1 MANIDLRGVVT
12 REVKYSENSRILTVL
27 SKDMGKVSILA
38 GRSRLNRSGALIAT
52 QLFCY
57 SDFEVFKNRDR
68 GMLRLN
74 EAEVI
79 EPFAELRSSLDKMA
93 YASYFCDVANHLCYE
108 GTEQNGILRL
118 LLNSLS
124 KLNKD
129 GGDGAIKIEAVFL
142 LRALREAGFAPDCG
156 GCVCGGGGS
165 IKLLCPTDGVFCCEE
180 CAAEKEG
187 EFRIEVN
194 DTIYK
199 AISYIVTSGDAAAFS
214 FSLGENSTRYLA
226 EVAESYMTAQ
236 LEKRLKTLDYLK
248 MVRDL

>member
-1 MANIDLRGVVT
+1 MANIDLRGIVT

-38 GRSRLNRSGALIAT
+38 GRSRLSRSGALIAT

-57 SDFEVFKNRDR
+57 SEFEVFKNRESS
-68 GMLRLN
+68 MLRLN
-74 EAEVI
+74 EADVI
-79 EPFAELRSSLDKMA
+79 EPFAGLRSSLDKMA
-93 YASYFCDVANHLCYE
+93 YASYFCDIANHLCYE

-124 KLNKD
+124 KLNEDD
-129 GGDGAIKIEAVFL
+129 GNGALKIESVYL
-142 LRALREAGFAPDCG
+142 LRALREAGFAPDCD
-156 GCVCGGGGS
+156 GCVCGSGGE
-165 IKLLCPTDGVFCCEE
+165 ITLLCPSDGVFCCGS

-187 EFRIEVN
+187 KYCIEIN
-194 DTIYK
+194 DTLYK

-214 FSLGENSTRYLA
+214 FSLGKNSMRYLA

-236 LEKRLKTLDYLK
+236 IEKQLKTLDYLK